1 MLDPLQVNVA
11 EAGTRHP
18 LQAMHIVLI
27 DLHAKDLRVAL
38 NVVPL
43 GVGLQRLLNGGILEP
58 CRQFGRVD
66 QVVDDTLKRR
76 LRKNGSVS
84 KNLILTQKED
94 VLLYVLHCLRC
105 LESFI
110 AMLLFVMVINA

>member
-11 EAGTRHP
+11 EAGARHP

-84 KNLILTQKED
+84 KNIILKRKTCSCM
-94 VLLYVLHCLRC
+94 YC
-105 LESFI
+105 I
-110 AMLLFVMVINA
+110 A